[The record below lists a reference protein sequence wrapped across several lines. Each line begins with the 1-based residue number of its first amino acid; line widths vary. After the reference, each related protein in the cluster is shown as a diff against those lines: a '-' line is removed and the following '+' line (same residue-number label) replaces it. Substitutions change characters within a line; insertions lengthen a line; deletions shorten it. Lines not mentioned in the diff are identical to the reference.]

1 MAAVATQKEVEQ
13 ALLDAI
19 QQHTSLSTTSNA
31 AAFVDAHTN
40 AARALA
46 EALAWVKFPAQPH

>member
-1 MAAVATQKEVEQ
+1 MATQDEVEQ

-19 QQHTSLSTTSNA
+19 KANA
-31 AAFVDAHTN
+31 ESSAKAGSATVTEATGN

-46 EALAWVKFPAQPH
+46 EAWAWLTVPNQPH